1 MLSIETCFSPLLFP
15 ARMMQGN
22 HIVVVIDVLRATTAF
37 CAAFDRGF
45 RSILP
50 VATLEEARSYKE
62 KGCVVAAEREGNKL
76 DFADF
81 GNSPVAFLRAE
92 KVAEKLVYSTTNGTR
107 AIETGKQADL
117 LVAASFS
124 NLSAVSRW
132 IENKGK
138 NLLILCSGWKN
149 TFSLEDAM
157 CAGALASRLMANKN
171 FTTSCDATRVAMF
184 LWKNAESGPEGF
196 AKQSSHYQR
205 LLNKGLS
212 DDLNYCFRMDTS
224 GAVPVMADGVL
235 VNAGR

>member
-1 MLSIETCFSPLLFP
+1 
-15 ARMMQGN
+15 MMQGN

-50 VATLEEARSYKE
+50 VATVEDAQLYQT
-62 KGCVVAAEREGNKL
+62 KGYLVAAERGGDRL

-81 GNSPVAFLRAE
+81 GNSPTGFLHSGI
-92 KVAEKLVYSTTNGTR
+92 VAEKLVYSTTNGTR
-107 AIETGKQADL
+107 AIETGKEAEML
-117 LVAASFS
+117 ALASFS
-124 NLSAVSRW
+124 NLSAVTQW
-132 IENKGK
+132 IQHQEK
-138 NLLILCSGWKN
+138 NIVILCSGWEN

-171 FTTSCDATRVAMF
+171 FTTSCDATHVALF
-184 LWKNAESGPEGF
+184 LWENAEPDPEGF

-212 DDLNYCFRMDTS
+212 DDLNYCFRIDTS
-224 GAVPVMADGVL
+224 RAVPVMADGVL